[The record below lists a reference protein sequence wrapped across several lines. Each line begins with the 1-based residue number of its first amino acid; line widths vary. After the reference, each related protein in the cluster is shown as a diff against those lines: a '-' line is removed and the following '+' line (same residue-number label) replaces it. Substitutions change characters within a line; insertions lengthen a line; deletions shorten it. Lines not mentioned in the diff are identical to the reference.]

1 MIFKDKS
8 VIITGG
14 SEGVGAAAAR
24 LFAEAGA
31 NLMLV
36 ARNRKNLEAIAA
48 ELRDKSRVEI
58 FPMDVS
64 DADSCEDL
72 IKKTQFEF
80 GRIDVLV
87 NNAGFQARGYV
98 ESVTAEDLGRTI
110 DVNLRAPIMLT
121 RLALPH
127 IREAGGGAI
136 INVASLAGRTPV
148 PGSAAYSASK
158 FGLRAFTF
166 SLAEEIRDS
175 GIKLAVV
182 SPGPISTQFI
192 LADIDKTSDLTFS
205 QPISSAEEVAQ
216 VILDLCGNNQREQA
230 MPAISGV
237 LTTLS
242 YLMPWLGRAL
252 RPALERRGSRVKKE
266 LKARAKAKSSET
278 STLNR
283 MAARKGR
290 RGRPG
295 DHRGAMILLLQ
306 QASRRAGPCRLHKHR
321 ADSWWSCAHFGR
333 GSPCCACRNNSDVTG
348 AYCSSAK
355 ASLVRFSQPSA
366 STRTLSSTRMPP

>member
-1 MIFKDKS
+1 MIFKDKT

-64 DADSCEDL
+64 DADSCVDL
-72 IKKTQFEF
+72 FKKTQFEF

-87 NNAGFQARGYV
+87 NNAGFHARGYV
-98 ESVTAEDLGRTI
+98 ETVSAEDLGRTI
-110 DVNLRAPIMLT
+110 DVNLKAPIMLT

-127 IREAGGGAI
+127 IHEAGGGAI

-175 GIKLAVV
+175 DIKLAVV

-192 LADIDKTSDLTFS
+192 LADIDTTSDLTFS
-205 QPISSAEEVAQ
+205 QPMSSAEEVAQ
-216 VILDLCGNNQREQA
+216 AILDLCGNKQRELA

-237 LTTLS
+237 LTTAS

-252 RPALERRGSRVKKE
+252 RPALERKGSRVKKE
-266 LKARAKAKSSET
+266 LKAKARAAASET
-278 STLNR
+278 
-283 MAARKGR
+283 
-290 RGRPG
+290 
-295 DHRGAMILLLQ
+295 
-306 QASRRAGPCRLHKHR
+306 
-321 ADSWWSCAHFGR
+321 DS
-333 GSPCCACRNNSDVTG
+333 
-348 AYCSSAK
+348 
-355 ASLVRFSQPSA
+355 
-366 STRTLSSTRMPP
+366 

>member
-278 STLNR
+278 KT
-283 MAARKGR
+283 
-290 RGRPG
+290 
-295 DHRGAMILLLQ
+295 
-306 QASRRAGPCRLHKHR
+306 
-321 ADSWWSCAHFGR
+321 
-333 GSPCCACRNNSDVTG
+333 
-348 AYCSSAK
+348 
-355 ASLVRFSQPSA
+355 
-366 STRTLSSTRMPP
+366 

>member
-1 MIFKDKS
+1 MIFKDKT
-8 VIITGG
+8 VIVTGG

-24 LFAEAGA
+24 LFAGAGA

-48 ELRDKSRVEI
+48 ELRDRSRVEI

-64 DADSCEDL
+64 DADSCVDL
-72 IKKTQFEF
+72 FKKTQFEF

-87 NNAGFQARGYV
+87 NNAGFHARGYV
-98 ESVTAEDLGRTI
+98 ESVSAEDLGRTI
-110 DVNLRAPIMLT
+110 DVNLKAPIMLT

-136 INVASLAGRTPV
+136 VNVASLAGRTPV

-166 SLAEEIRDS
+166 SLAEEIRES

-192 LADIDKTSDLTFS
+192 LADIDTTSDLTFS
-205 QPISSAEEVAQ
+205 QPMSSAEEVAQ
-216 VILDLCGNNQREQA
+216 AILDLCGNNQRELA

-237 LTTLS
+237 LTTVS

-252 RPALERRGSRVKKE
+252 RPALERKGSRVKKE
-266 LKARAKAKSSET
+266 LKAKARAAASET
-278 STLNR
+278 E
-283 MAARKGR
+283 
-290 RGRPG
+290 P
-295 DHRGAMILLLQ
+295 
-306 QASRRAGPCRLHKHR
+306 
-321 ADSWWSCAHFGR
+321 
-333 GSPCCACRNNSDVTG
+333 
-348 AYCSSAK
+348 
-355 ASLVRFSQPSA
+355 
-366 STRTLSSTRMPP
+366 